1 MSHICHIVDQV
12 TAHGPV
18 FGFMS
23 LRPSNL
29 VAALPDKKQ
38 NLDVE

>member
-12 TAHGPV
+12 TAHGPG